1 MPFPGLGKLSFLPL
15 RSWGSEEEQEQ
26 GAAHGAAA
34 GPGGAE
40 RAAAKQAPA
49 ADQAAGAA
57 SKDVP
62 LSREMLEQKLP
73 VHS

>member
-1 MPFPGLGKLSFLPL
+1 MSLPGLGELSFLPP
-15 RSWGSEEEQEQ
+15 RSRGSEEEQEQ
-26 GAAHGAAA
+26 RAAHGEAA

-40 RAAAKQAPA
+40 RAAAKQAA
-49 ADQAAGAA
+49 VADQAAGAA

-62 LSREMLEQKLP
+62 LPRQMLERKLP

>member
-1 MPFPGLGKLSFLPL
+1 MSLSLEY
-15 RSWGSEEEQEQ
+15 GE
-26 GAAHGAAA
+26 AA

-40 RAAAKQAPA
+40 RAAVKQAAA
-49 ADQAAGAA
+49 ADQAAGTA

-62 LSREMLEQKLP
+62 LPRKMLERKLP